1 MGVLGFN
8 YSYTKQITDRV
19 KVAHL
24 HSKSA
29 NLRLNLLSISF
40 GVAFYL

>member
-1 MGVLGFN
+1 MAT
-8 YSYTKQITDRV
+8 YDRHQIEVGSKV
-19 KVAHL
+19 KVSKIHT
-24 HSKSA
+24 KSA